1 MMTMR
6 AVALSALALFVG
18 MVGCGGPLAP
28 SATLVGTVVR
38 GPIQPVCQITVP
50 CEAPFSGGF
59 TAQQGGRVAASFR
72 SDSQGHFD
80 VQLAAGNYV
89 VVPDA
94 DAPMMSPKT
103 QAKDVVVGAT
113 GPTTVVLHFDTGI
126 R

>member
-1 MMTMR
+1 M
-6 AVALSALALFVG
+6 
-18 MVGCGGPLAP
+18 
-28 SATLVGTVVR
+28 R
-38 GPIQPVCQITVP
+38 GPIQPVCQITAP
-50 CEAPFSGGF
+50 CEAPFSAGF
-59 TAQQGGRVAASFR
+59 TAQQGGRVVASFR
-72 SDSQGHFD
+72 SDSQGHFE

-103 QAKDVVVGAT
+103 QAKDVVVGAG